1 MPYLFWMVLPF
12 AWWDMF
18 VSPPRA
24 QDEAES

>member
-12 AWWDMF
+12 ALWDTF
-18 VSPPRA
+18 ACPPSE